1 MLKKHS
7 KFFET
12 LVLLLDWITL
22 SCSWILA
29 YLLRFYYLP
38 VIPVSKGIPPFI
50 TYLTLLVI
58 MLPLWYIVFKAFGLY
73 RPRRISSK
81 IAEGMNIAT
90 ATSIAIVIL
99 VALTF
104 FVRQYEFSRL
114 TFLYFWI
121 NCVIFLSIERILF
134 RELLRFIR
142 KRGYNLRH
150 ALIVGTGS
158 LGQDVTDRVHGHP
171 ELGIKIRGFL
181 SEDNSQI
188 GNELK
193 GFKVLDTF
201 ENIRSV
207 VMNQK
212 IDMVLITLPLS
223 AHEKL
228 KDILNDIGDEMVSIM
243 LIPDLLELATLRGGI
258 GEFEG
263 MPVISLRDTPLYGW
277 NIVVKRVTDFVLSIT
292 ILLAVSPLM
301 LVILFLVKVTSR
313 GPVFY
318 SQERMGLD
326 GKIFSMLKFRTME
339 IQAEKE
345 TGPVWAAKND
355 SRRTSIGTFLRKTSM
370 DELPQFFNVLKGD
383 MSIVGPRPEREFFIQ
398 QFRDKVPKYMLRHKM
413 KAGITGWAQISG
425 WRGNTSLEKRIEC
438 DLYYIEN
445 WSLRLDL
452 AIMWLTIWRGLVN
465 KHAY

>member
-12 LVLLLDWITL
+12 LVLFMDLITL

-29 YLLRFYYLP
+29 YYARFH
-38 VIPVSKGIPPFI
+38 IPIISVSKGVPSFY
-50 TYLTLLVI
+50 TYTTLLI
-58 MLPLWYIVFKAFGLY
+58 IILPLWYIVFKAFGLY

-81 IAEGMNIAT
+81 VAEVMDIAKAT
-90 ATSIAIVIL
+90 TIAILIL
-99 VALTF
+99 VSLTF
-104 FVRQYEFSRL
+104 FVRKYEFSRV

-121 NCVIFLSIERILF
+121 ICVIALCIERILF

-150 ALIVGTGS
+150 ALIVGTGG
-158 LGQDVTDRVHGHP
+158 LGRDVTDRVHNHP
-171 ELGIKIRGFL
+171 ELGIKISGFL
-181 SEDNSQI
+181 SEDNSHV
-188 GNELK
+188 GDELK

-201 ENIRSV
+201 KNIRNV
-207 VMNQK
+207 VVNHK
-212 IDMVLITLPLS
+212 IDIVFITLSLS
-223 AHEKL
+223 AQDKL
-228 KDILNDIGDEMVSIM
+228 KSVLDDIGDEMVSIM
-243 LIPDLLELATLRGGI
+243 VIPDLFEFATLRGGI

-263 MPVISLRDTPLYGW
+263 MPIISLRDSPLYGW
-277 NIVVKRVTDFVLSIT
+277 SIVIKKATDVVLSLII
-292 ILLAVSPLM
+292 ILVTSPLM
-301 LVILFLVKVTSR
+301 LVISLLIKMTSS
-313 GPVFY
+313 GPLFY

-326 GKIFSMLKFRTME
+326 GKIFRMLKYRTMTIE
-339 IQAEKE
+339 AEKE
-345 TGPVWAAKND
+345 TGPVWAAKDD
-355 SRRTSIGTFLRKTSM
+355 SRRTSIGAFLRKTSL

-383 MSIVGPRPEREFFIQ
+383 MSIVGPRPEREFFIR
-398 QFRDKVPKYMLRHKM
+398 QFRDKIPKYMLRHKM

-445 WSLRLDL
+445 WSLRLDFE
-452 AIMWLTIWRGLVN
+452 IMWLTIWRGLVN

>member
-1 MLKKHS
+1 MS
-7 KFFET
+7 R
-12 LVLLLDWITL
+12 D
-22 SCSWILA
+22 
-29 YLLRFYYLP
+29 
-38 VIPVSKGIPPFI
+38 VS
-50 TYLTLLVI
+50 
-58 MLPLWYIVFKAFGLY
+58 
-73 RPRRISSK
+73 
-81 IAEGMNIAT
+81 
-90 ATSIAIVIL
+90 
-99 VALTF
+99 
-104 FVRQYEFSRL
+104 Q
-114 TFLYFWI
+114 
-121 NCVIFLSIERILF
+121 
-134 RELLRFIR
+134 
-142 KRGYNLRH
+142 
-150 ALIVGTGS
+150 VGKT
-158 LGQDVTDRVHGHP
+158 
-171 ELGIKIRGFL
+171 
-181 SEDNSQI
+181 
-188 GNELK
+188 LK
-193 GFKVLDTF
+193 GFQVLDTF
-201 ENIRSV
+201 ENIRSIV
-207 VMNQK
+207 IDQK
-212 IDMVLITLPLS
+212 IDIVLITLPS
-223 AHEKL
+223 SSHERL
-228 KDILNDIGDEMVSIM
+228 RSILDDIGDEMVSIM
-243 LIPDLLELATLRGGI
+243 VVPDLIEFATLATLRGST

-263 MPVISLRDTPLYGW
+263 MPIISLRDTPLYGW
-277 NIVVKRVTDFVLSIT
+277 NIVFKRVTDVVLSLII
-292 ILLAVSPLM
+292 ILVTSPLM
-301 LVILFLVKVTSR
+301 FVVSLLIKATSR
-313 GPVFY
+313 GSVFY

>member
-1 MLKKHS
+1 
-7 KFFET
+7 
-12 LVLLLDWITL
+12 
-22 SCSWILA
+22 
-29 YLLRFYYLP
+29 
-38 VIPVSKGIPPFI
+38 
-50 TYLTLLVI
+50 
-58 MLPLWYIVFKAFGLY
+58 
-73 RPRRISSK
+73 
-81 IAEGMNIAT
+81 
-90 ATSIAIVIL
+90 
-99 VALTF
+99 
-104 FVRQYEFSRL
+104 
-114 TFLYFWI
+114 
-121 NCVIFLSIERILF
+121 
-134 RELLRFIR
+134 
-142 KRGYNLRH
+142 
-150 ALIVGTGS
+150 
-158 LGQDVTDRVHGHP
+158 
-171 ELGIKIRGFL
+171 
-181 SEDNSQI
+181 
-188 GNELK
+188 
-193 GFKVLDTF
+193 
-201 ENIRSV
+201 
-207 VMNQK
+207 
-212 IDMVLITLPLS
+212 
-223 AHEKL
+223 
-228 KDILNDIGDEMVSIM
+228 
-243 LIPDLLELATLRGGI
+243 
-258 GEFEG
+258 
-263 MPVISLRDTPLYGW
+263 
-277 NIVVKRVTDFVLSIT
+277 
-292 ILLAVSPLM
+292 M
-301 LVILFLVKVTSR
+301 LVISFLVKVTSR

>member
-12 LVLLLDWITL
+12 LVLLFDCIAL
-22 SCSWILA
+22 CVSWMLA
-29 YLLRFYYLP
+29 YYLRFYCP
-38 VIPVSKGIPPFI
+38 VIPVSKGIPPFF

-81 IAEGMNIAT
+81 FAEVADIAKGT
-90 ATSIAIVIL
+90 TIAILIL
-99 VALTF
+99 VSLTF
-104 FVRQYEFSRL
+104 FFRKYEFSRL

-121 NCVIFLSIERILF
+121 ICVVTLCIERIVF
-134 RELLRFIR
+134 REFLRLIR

-150 ALIVGTGS
+150 ALIVGTGD
-158 LGQDVTDRVHGHP
+158 LALDVTDRVHSHP

-181 SEDNSQI
+181 SDNNSQI
-188 GNELK
+188 GSELE

-201 ENIRSV
+201 ENIRNIV
-207 VMNQK
+207 IDHN

-228 KDILNDIGDEMVSIM
+228 KSILDDIGDEMASIM
-243 LIPDLLELATLRGGI
+243 LIPDLLEFATLRGSV

-263 MPVISLRDTPLYGW
+263 MPIISLRDTPLYGW
-277 NIVVKRVTDFVLSIT
+277 NVVVKRVTDIVLSIT

-301 LVILFLVKVTSR
+301 LVISLLVKATSI
-313 GPVFY
+313 GHVFY
-318 SQERMGLD
+318 RQERMGLD
-326 GKIFSMLKFRTME
+326 GRIFSMLKFRTME
-339 IQAEKE
+339 TQAEKE
-345 TGPVWAAKND
+345 TGPVWAAKSD
-355 SRRTSIGTFLRKTSM
+355 SRKTIIGSFLRKTSM

-398 QFRDKVPKYMLRHKM
+398 QFRSKIPKYMLRHKM

-425 WRGNTSLEKRIEC
+425 WRGNTSLEKRIEY
-438 DLYYIEN
+438 DIYYIEN
-445 WSLRLDL
+445 WSLRFDL
-452 AIMWLTIWRGLVN
+452 EIMWLTIWRGLVN